1 MSSVDCPLQWVLKKD
16 KLNINKSPSAKVGGF
31 FWILSIC
38 VTFYWRGFDK
48 TTQSDNFLALFIVKM
63 MAGRGSGLPRQ
74 SARRLAGFLHTGDIF
89 SDWNFFGIGNSLNIS
104 DFLNFKFGTIHAY
117 FIFVTEKWFVFIV
130 SEWFPTVSWVSA
142 WVCRFIKGREVQ
154 TPPGWGEIAWR
165 GFVSSVHVVRFE
177 LPVRES
183 RTPSSEG

>member
-1 MSSVDCPLQWVLKKD
+1 MPIQVGTPQGLDLAFFIKQWLV
-16 KLNINKSPSAKVGGF
+16 
-31 FWILSIC
+31 
-38 VTFYWRGFDK
+38 
-48 TTQSDNFLALFIVKM
+48 
-63 MAGRGSGLPRQ
+63 PRQ

-117 FIFVTEKWFVFIV
+117 LIFVTEMWFVFIV

-165 GFVSSVHVVRFE
+165 GLISSVLVIYFEIMVRVIRTPFVRSSVKHLVSHAKNRRGALLLMIWMPILFFTWSSLWDSTRFLSKFVS
-177 LPVRES
+177 
-183 RTPSSEG
+183 T